1 MTKENLKTNAE
12 VRASGG
18 AGFYV
23 KTKSLFNKLI
33 TFPASLLCAVLF
45 VSSAGEPLARAD
57 KVKLG
62 KKVPPLEL
70 KDWSGKTYTLKSFKE
85 PILAIWYE
93 GKNSKE
99 QNRWLKKKLK
109 KMFDK
114 KIIPRKKFRSVGI
127 ANFQETAIPNFLIA
141 RHIKNETKETGAII
155 LCDREGD
162 MMKKWGF
169 RNGRSNIYLLDKNR
183 RLRWRTSGALT
194 KKRGNQLIRLIMR
207 LTKD

>member
-1 MTKENLKTNAE
+1 MDMEHFDRNLE
-12 VRASGG
+12 LGASKRLGLFRKPQG
-18 AGFYV
+18 
-23 KTKSLFNKLI
+23 LFNKLI
-33 TFPASLLCAVLF
+33 TLPASLLCAVLF

-62 KKVPPLEL
+62 KKVPPLKL
-70 KDWSGKTYTLKSFKE
+70 KDWAGKTYTLKSFKE

-141 RHIKNETKETGAII
+141 RHIKKENKETGAII
-155 LCDREGD
+155 LCDREGE

-169 RNGRSNIYLLDKNR
+169 RNGRSNIYILDKNR
-183 RLRWRTSGALT
+183 RLRWRTSGALS